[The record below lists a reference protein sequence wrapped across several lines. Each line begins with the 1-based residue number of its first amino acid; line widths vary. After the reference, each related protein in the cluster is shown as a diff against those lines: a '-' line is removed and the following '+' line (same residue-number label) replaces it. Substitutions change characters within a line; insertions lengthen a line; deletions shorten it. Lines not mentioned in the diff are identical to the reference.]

1 MQRIADR
8 YHCWEDINN
17 GFDGIVKKSLVMS
30 MFGYPYNCPDMI
42 GGGQIDDI
50 EKNKLIDKE
59 LVVRYIQ
66 AATLMPSWQFS
77 RAIWK

>member
-30 MFGYPYNCPDMI
+30 MFGYPYN
-42 GGGQIDDI
+42 
-50 EKNKLIDKE
+50 
-59 LVVRYIQ
+59 
-66 AATLMPSWQFS
+66 
-77 RAIWK
+77 